1 MEYGTELSAFI
12 REYHALNNLPV
23 ICPRRANYF
32 RFLMGKRDSPMA
44 RRSASDPN
52 TKYAVIF
59 DAGSTKTEANVFTF
73 TMQGS
78 ERSTLRIISDQTSSS
93 KPGIATKK
101 PEDIAAYLQPL

>member
-1 MEYGTELSAFI
+1 
-12 REYHALNNLPV
+12 
-23 ICPRRANYF
+23 
-32 RFLMGKRDSPMA
+32 MA
-44 RRSASDPN
+44 RRLASAPN
-52 TKYAVIF
+52 KTKYAVIF

-78 ERSTLRIISDQTSSS
+78 KRSTLRIISDQASSS